1 MWKEDEMAQSFGRQQ
16 DLLAVVTCR

>member
-1 MWKEDEMAQSFGRQQ
+1 MWKEDEMAQSFGRQK